1 MSTANARP
9 ANVRPA
15 SARHMGGEEP
25 LPLPFPS
32 PEFRRLDL
40 RQSTIASAIGMV
52 VGVLVAGAAIVAIAA
67 ALL

>member
-9 ANVRPA
+9 A
-15 SARHMGGEEP
+15 SARRLGGEEP

-32 PEFRRLDL
+32 PEFRKLDL
-40 RQSTIASAIGMV
+40 RQSTIASAIGMA
-52 VGVLVAGAAIVAIAA
+52 VGVLVAAIVIVTIAV

>member
-9 ANVRPA
+9 ANAGRL
-15 SARHMGGEEP
+15 GGEEP

-32 PEFRRLDL
+32 PEFRKLDL
-40 RQSTIASAIGMV
+40 RQSTIASAIGLA
-52 VGVLVAGAAIVAIAA
+52 VGVLVAAAVIIAIAA

>member
-9 ANVRPA
+9 ANARP
-15 SARHMGGEEP
+15 MGGEEL

-32 PEFRRLDL
+32 PEFRKLDL
-40 RQSTIASAIGMV
+40 RQSTIASAIGMA
-52 VGVLVAGAAIVAIAA
+52 VGVLVAAAVIVAIVA